1 MPNWTVVRLREKAR
15 GDRSEALFR
24 RIDSR
29 RELPRMEAVDDFL
42 KRGGKIKVIPQ
53 KNERR

>member
-29 RELPRMEAVDDFL
+29 RELPRMEAIADFL
-42 KRGGKIKVIPQ
+42 KRGGKIKIIPQ